1 MRSGSGGPCRHC
13 MTTTSVCWRK
23 GPEDKPVLC
32 NACGARYLV
41 KRSLDGYFPH
51 SRPVTKKDGPGHKAV
66 KGSRKEL
73 GVLFT
78 GRPSSGHLKRTS
90 TDSKRGRKPTKSL
103 IRPNSLSRNGR
114 TVVDRGTQTVVHP
127 QLFLPS
133 ALTLHDGAARLSGP
147 PSLFTLSPAKVFNED
162 EFNNIAVSTLT
173 LLRNSDSNSDSAED
187 GTSTPTPI
195 IRRNPRKPSATIRA
209 LF

>member
-51 SRPVTKKDGPGHKAV
+51 SRPVTKKDGPGHKR
-66 KGSRKEL
+66 S
-73 GVLFT
+73 
-78 GRPSSGHLKRTS
+78 P

-127 QLFLPS
+127 QLFVPS
-133 ALTLHDGAARLSGP
+133 GLTLHDGAARISGP